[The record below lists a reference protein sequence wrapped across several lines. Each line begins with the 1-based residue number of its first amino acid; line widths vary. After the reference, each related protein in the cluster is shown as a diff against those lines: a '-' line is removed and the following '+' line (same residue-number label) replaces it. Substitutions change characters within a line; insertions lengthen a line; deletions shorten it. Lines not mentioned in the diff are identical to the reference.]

1 MMEVAT
7 PGSTAATRVTTQ
19 HPRAAIIALLV
30 MAAAATAAHAQ
41 HVARELDL
49 VNHSL
54 VTVASFFASN
64 AGTDRWDVDLLGRH
78 ELQTNHFVQLD
89 LDDPAGVCHYDFKV
103 VFIDGTS
110 AIRRN
115 VDVCERRTYTLID
128 R

>member
-1 MMEVAT
+1 
-7 PGSTAATRVTTQ
+7 
-19 HPRAAIIALLV
+19 
-30 MAAAATAAHAQ
+30 MAVSATAAHAQ
-41 HVARELDL
+41 RVPRDLDL

-64 AGTDRWDVDLLGRH
+64 DGTDRWDVDLLGRRG
-78 ELQTNHFVQLD
+78 LQTNHFVQLA

-110 AIRRN
+110 VIRRN
-115 VDVCERRTYTLID
+115 VDVCERRIYTLTD

>member
-1 MMEVAT
+1 MEVAT
-7 PGSTAATRVTTQ
+7 PGPIAATLVTTP
-19 HPRAAIIALLV
+19 HTRATIIALLV
-30 MAAAATAAHAQ
+30 MAASATAAHAQ
-41 HVARELDL
+41 HVRHDLDL

-64 AGTDRWDVDLLGRH
+64 AGTDRWDMDLLGRRG
-78 ELQTNHFVQLD
+78 LQTNHFVQLD

-110 AIRRN
+110 VIRHN
-115 VDVCERRTYTLID
+115 VDVCERRTYTLTD